1 MNSAGVQTAQ
11 AGRHE
16 LRVSI
21 EGMGSPDSTPLLLIN
36 GLGGHV
42 RTWDLLRRHLAEV
55 TTIAFDAPGTGDS
68 PTPAL
73 PLSIAG
79 SARMI
84 TKLLDELELPA
95 VDVLGYSLG
104 GVIAQ
109 QLAWTSPRR
118 VRRVVL
124 LSTNTGWG
132 SVPSHPVAFKG
143 LLSTRRLRDPEHYA
157 ELAPQL
163 LGGEMRRN
171 PDLVRAAAQLRTT
184 ESPDIRGYWYQ
195 LLSCT
200 TWSTMPMLRLIRQPT
215 LVVNGDDDP
224 LARPINAR
232 AIAFLIPHAKLHL
245 VRGAGHHLFLER
257 PDEVSAVVGA
267 FLSRDDLSGDDLSDS
282 DPR

>member
-1 MNSAGVQTAQ
+1 MIHTGEHTVR

-16 LRVSI
+16 LRVSV
-21 EGMGSPDSTPLLLIN
+21 EGSVQGNRPPLVLVN

-42 RTWDLLRRHLAEV
+42 RMWDPLRRQV
-55 TTIAFDAPGTGDS
+55 RDVCTIAFDAPGTGNS

-73 PLSIAG
+73 PLGVAG

-84 TKLLDELELPA
+84 TRLLDEFGLGQ

-132 SVPSHPVAFKG
+132 SVPSHPVAFSG
-143 LLSTRRLRDPEHYA
+143 LLSLRRLRDPECYA
-157 ELAPQL
+157 RLAPTL
-163 LGGEMRRN
+163 LGGAMRHN
-171 PDLVRAAAQLRTT
+171 PDLVRQAAELRTT
-184 ESPDIRGYWYQ
+184 ESPDTRGYLYQ
-195 LLSCT
+195 LLAAA
-200 TWSTMPMLRLIRQPT
+200 TWTTMPMLRLIRQPT

-224 LARPINAR
+224 LARPINAK
-232 AIAFLIPHAKLHL
+232 AIAALIPHAELHL

-257 PDEVSAVVGA
+257 PDEVSSVIAA
-267 FLSRDDLSGDDLSDS
+267 FLDS
-282 DPR
+282 AGLEGLGTP

>member
-1 MNSAGVQTAQ
+1 MIATGEHTVR

-16 LRVSI
+16 LRISV
-21 EGMGSPDSTPLLLIN
+21 EGDGRPLLLIN

-42 RTWDLLRRHLAEV
+42 RMWDPLRRHV
-55 TTIAFDAPGTGDS
+55 PGVQTIAFDAPGTGAS

-73 PLSIAG
+73 PLGVAG

-84 TKLLDELELPA
+84 TKLLDELELGQ

-104 GVIAQ
+104 GMIAQ

-132 SVPSHPVAFKG
+132 SLPSHPVAFSG
-143 LLSTRRLRDPEHYA
+143 LLSMRRLRDPQYYA
-157 ELAPQL
+157 QLAPKL
-163 LGGEMRRN
+163 LGGEMRSN
-171 PDLVRAAAQLRTT
+171 PELVRRAAELRTT
-184 ESPDIRGYWYQ
+184 ESPDTRGYLYQ

-224 LARPINAR
+224 LARPINAK
-232 AIAFLIPHAKLHL
+232 AIAALIPHAELHL

-257 PDEVSAVVGA
+257 PDEVSSVISD
-267 FLSRDDLSGDDLSDS
+267 FLSADEPGSI
-282 DPR
+282 

>member
-1 MNSAGVQTAQ
+1 MIASGTHTVR

-16 LRVSI
+16 LRVSVDGPVQ
-21 EGMGSPDSTPLLLIN
+21 EQGPPLLLVN

-42 RTWDLLRRHLAEV
+42 RMWDPLRRHLTGV
-55 TTIAFDAPGTGDS
+55 RTIAFDAPGTGDS
-68 PTPAL
+68 PTPTL
-73 PLSIAG
+73 PLGVAG

-84 TKLLDELELPA
+84 TRLIDELELGQA
-95 VDVLGYSLG
+95 DVLGYSLG
-104 GVIAQ
+104 GMIAQ

-143 LLSTRRLRDPEHYA
+143 LLSMKRLRDPAHYA
-157 ELAPQL
+157 ALAPQL
-163 LGGEMRRN
+163 LGGQMRHN
-171 PDLVRAAAQLRTT
+171 ADLVRQAALLRTT
-184 ESPDIRGYWYQ
+184 ESPDTRGYLYQ
-195 LLSCT
+195 LLSCA

-224 LARPINAR
+224 LARPINAK
-232 AIAFLIPHAKLHL
+232 AIAALIPHAELHL

-257 PDEVSAVVGA
+257 PDEVSSVIAA
-267 FLSRDDLSGDDLSDS
+267 FLDS
-282 DPR
+282 DGLEG